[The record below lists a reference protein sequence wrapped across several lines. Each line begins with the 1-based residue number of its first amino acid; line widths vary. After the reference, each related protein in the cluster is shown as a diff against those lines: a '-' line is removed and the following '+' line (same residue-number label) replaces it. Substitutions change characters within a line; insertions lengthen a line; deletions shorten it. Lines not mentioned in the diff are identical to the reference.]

1 MKRRSVG
8 KKIPTKQRRASAPRA
23 AKQRAPAA
31 VVVAGTVPTSLQDDL
46 RHLKRERILA
56 EAARLFAERGYVGTT
71 LDDVAA
77 RLGIT
82 KPFIYAQ
89 FASKS
94 QLLEASFNRIVDACL
109 QAAEDALASP
119 RPAAERLQQL
129 VRAIVAI
136 AAENST
142 YARIFL
148 REEKSLDPA
157 MLAAI
162 RAREDRWHAGL
173 QRLLAQGVQSGEF
186 RIPDV
191 RLAALVI
198 GGQIAWLYSGRD
210 TAAEFDPEVVADG
223 VVDLVMR
230 MVGARQ

>member
-1 MKRRSVG
+1 MKRRGSKAVAS
-8 KKIPTKQRRASAPRA
+8 KRRRVATRPAARRGTRVAPLASAA
-23 AKQRAPAA
+23 AP
-31 VVVAGTVPTSLQDDL
+31 SLQEDL
-46 RHLKRERILA
+46 RSLKRERILA

-77 RLGIT
+77 SLGIT

-89 FASKS
+89 FAGKS

-109 QAAEDALASP
+109 EAVQQALTSK
-119 RPAAERLQQL
+119 RSAAERLQQL

-136 AAENST
+136 AAENRT
-142 YARIFL
+142 YATIFL

-157 MLAAI
+157 ILAGI
-162 RAREDRWHAGL
+162 RQREDRWHAGL
-173 QRLLAQGVQSGEF
+173 QQLLAQGVKSGEF

-210 TAAEFDPEVVADG
+210 TAATLDAHAVADG

-230 MVGARQ
+230 MVGVEK

>member
-1 MKRRSVG
+1 V
-8 KKIPTKQRRASAPRA
+8 
-23 AKQRAPAA
+23 
-31 VVVAGTVPTSLQDDL
+31 SLQDDL
-46 RHLKRERILA
+46 RALKRERILA
-56 EAARLFAERGYVGTT
+56 EAAHLFAERGYVGTT

-94 QLLEASFNRIVDACL
+94 QLLEASFYRIVDACL
-109 QAAEDALASP
+109 QAVQTALDSP
-119 RPAAERLQQL
+119 GPAAGRLAAL
-129 VRAIVAI
+129 VRAIVRI
-136 AAENST
+136 AAENHT

-157 MLAAI
+157 VLAGI

-173 QRLLAQGVQSGEF
+173 QELLRQGVATGEF
-186 RIPDV
+186 RVPDV
-191 RLAALVI
+191 RLTALVI

-210 TAAEFDPEVVADG
+210 TAAGLEPGAVADG
-223 VVDLVMR
+223 VVDLVLR
-230 MVGARQ
+230 MVGVAR